1 MEYRDLKEKI
11 KVAKNFQYSVN
22 VGFDLGNKEKIKEF
36 IPTTAALDI
45 MEDLILSTANSSTDR
60 ARILIGAY
68 GKGKSHIILVV
79 LSLLSGKDPE
89 QFQDLL
95 LKIKDYNNDLYN
107 YTLNYIES
115 GTKLLPVIIQGGNT
129 SLAQSFLVALQQALE
144 AEGLDDIMP
153 ETHFKS
159 AIERINVWKENYPDT
174 YRKFINIINQPAN
187 EFLLRL
193 AEFDVEAYEQ
203 FVSIYPTLT
212 SGSAFNPFF
221 GFDVIEIYTAV
232 VEKLRTKGYHGIFV
246 LYDEFS
252 KFLET
257 GITKISPVDI
267 KLLQDFAEMCNR
279 SEGNQIH
286 LLLISHKE
294 IANYI
299 DKLPKQK
306 VDGWRGVSER
316 FKHIE
321 VQHNYS
327 QLYEIIA
334 SVIQKDSKFF
344 SDFFNR
350 NLSVFQEI
358 EGAFA
363 NESMFSE
370 LNEEEFKTKII
381 YGCYPLHPVTTFILP
396 RLSEKIAQNERTL
409 FTFLSAPHK
418 YTLSAYIET
427 IGCDFPI
434 VTPDY
439 LYDYFE
445 PLFKQE
451 VYTSDIHKTYTLA
464 STILAK
470 LEPDSLESKIIKTI
484 ALIHIVGQYEK
495 LPPLPTIISNTFSI
509 NVGAPKVAKVLSDL
523 CEKQYLIYL
532 KKSNNYLRLKNS
544 VGIDIGRRVSE
555 LKDEIKRTHS
565 LKKILSDVSF
575 DNYLYPTSYND
586 ENEIIRYFDFSF
598 IEGSELLSVNDW
610 NKKISDINGD
620 GVVYG
625 IIPQNN
631 EEIIEI
637 RKALLDKTACHERI
651 VFVLPTQKKE
661 IEDAVYEYQALK
673 KLKEENLGDES
684 LVEEL
689 EIYLEDLEEVLHRFI
704 SAYLRPE
711 LREAE
716 YYYMGKKHP
725 IYRKTQVSQLLS
737 KICQNIYTQMPV
749 IKNEVINKDILSS
762 VAINSRSKVING
774 LLSNELQPNLGL
786 TGTGQD
792 IFIMR
797 STLVNK
803 GILVEKDYL
812 VQLRISGNEDEK
824 IQNVLNVIS
833 EFFMFASK
841 GRKTNFGQL
850 YVKLTS
856 PEYHIGLKKG
866 VIPIYIA
873 AVLHHYK
880 QHLVVVRNNRELDIT
895 AELLN
900 SINENPTEYMVYLE
914 NWNQAKADYINAL
927 EQIFADEIRP
937 EEKEY
942 NTFAYI
948 VRAMQRWFLKLPL
961 YVKGIKQIC
970 YGLGKVRE
978 MKDEEQRFISMLKNP
993 EINAHEFLFKRL
1005 LSLFGV
1011 EEATF
1016 EIAERIREIK
1026 TLLDEAKDYLVNGL
1040 IKDVRALFI
1049 NNQLKDSSLSSI
1061 IKDWYDELD
1070 DSTKNHLFTSGEN
1083 EILELFRTVTHDE
1096 KTFIEKLAKALT
1108 GLRIDDWDD
1117 NKVNL
1122 FLEELQKFKNTV
1134 EKQNKNISG
1143 SSFQQQKNVYRITFI
1158 DGSGNQITKTFNK
1171 VKTSARG
1178 QLLVNE
1184 ICAALDEYGQALT
1197 DGEKRQVL
1205 MSIIEK
1211 LS

>member
-1 MEYRDLKEKI
+1 MKEKI
-11 KVAKNFQYSVN
+11 KVAQNYQYSIN
-22 VGFDLGNKEKIKEF
+22 VGYDLGDKEKIKNF
-36 IPTTAALDI
+36 IPTTTAIDI
-45 MEDLILSTANSSTDR
+45 MEDLILSTANTSTDR

-68 GKGKSHIILVV
+68 GKGKSHIILVL
-79 LSLLSGKDPE
+79 LSLLSGKEPE
-89 QFQDLL
+89 QFHDLL

-107 YTLNYIES
+107 YALNYIKS
-115 GTKLLPVIIQGGNT
+115 GTKLLPVIIQGSNT
-129 SLAQSFLVALQQALE
+129 SLAQSFLVAMQQALE
-144 AEGLDDIMP
+144 AEGLDNIMP

-187 EFLLRL
+187 EFVMRL

-212 SGSAFNPFF
+212 SGSVFNPFF
-221 GFDVIEIYTAV
+221 GFAVIELYTAV
-232 VEKLRTKGYHGIFV
+232 VKKLRTKGYNGIFV

-257 GITKISPVDI
+257 GINKISSVDI
-267 KLLQDFAEMCNR
+267 KLLQDFAEKCNR
-279 SEGNQIH
+279 SKENQMH

-294 IANYI
+294 ISNYI

-306 VDGWRGVSER
+306 VDGWKGVSER

-321 VQHNYS
+321 VQNNYS

-334 SVIQKDSKFF
+334 SAIQKDREFF
-344 SDFFNR
+344 SDFFKR
-350 NLSVFQEI
+350 NSRIFKEI
-358 EGAFA
+358 AEAFS
-363 NESMFSE
+363 NESMFPE
-370 LNEEEFKTKII
+370 LTETEFETKIL
-381 YGCYPLHPVTTFILP
+381 YGCYPLHPITTFILP
-396 RLSEKIAQNERTL
+396 RLSEKVAQNERTL
-409 FTFLSAPHK
+409 FTFLSATQK

-427 IGCDFPI
+427 IDRDFPI

-451 VYTSDIHKTYTLA
+451 VYTSDVHKTYILA

-484 ALIHIVGQYEK
+484 ALIYIVGQYEK
-495 LPPLPTIISNTFSI
+495 LPPLPTIITSTFSI
-509 NVGAPKVAKVLSDL
+509 NVGASKVAKVLSDL
-523 CEKQYLIYL
+523 RENQYLIYL

-544 VGIDIGRRVSE
+544 VGIDISRRVSE
-555 LKDEIKRTHS
+555 IKGEIMGAQS
-565 LKKILSDVSF
+565 LKRILNDVSF

-586 ENEIIRYFDFSF
+586 ENEVVRYFDFSF
-598 IEGSELLSVNDW
+598 IEGSEILSVADW

-625 IIPQNN
+625 IIPQNT
-631 EEIIEI
+631 EEVVEI
-637 RKALLDKTACHERI
+637 RKVLTDQKICHERI
-651 VFVLPTQKKE
+651 VFILPSQKWE
-661 IEDAVYEYQALK
+661 IEDVAYEYQALK
-673 KLKEENLGDES
+673 KLKEENLGDEG
-684 LVEEL
+684 LVEEFD
-689 EIYLEDLEEVLHRFI
+689 IYLEDLEEVLHRFI
-704 SAYLRPE
+704 SAYLKPE
-711 LREAE
+711 LRVVE
-716 YYYMGKKHP
+716 YYYKGKRQP

-737 KICQNIYTQMPV
+737 KICQSIYTQMPV

-786 TGTGQD
+786 TGTGPD

-803 GILVEKDYL
+803 GILVEDNSL

-833 EFFMFASK
+833 EFFMSASK
-841 GRKTNFGQL
+841 DRKENFGQL
-850 YVKLTS
+850 YAQLTS

-895 AELLN
+895 VELLN

-914 NWNQAKADYINAL
+914 NWNQAKADYISAL
-927 EQIFADEIRP
+927 ERIFADEIRP

-948 VRAMQRWFLKLPL
+948 VRAMQRWFMKLPL
-961 YVKGIKQIC
+961 YAKGLKQI
-970 YGLGKVRE
+970 YHGFGKVSE
-978 MKDEEQRFISMLKNP
+978 MEVEKQRFISMLKNP
-993 EINAHEFLFKRL
+993 EINAHEFLFQRL
-1005 LSLFGV
+1005 LSIFGFKDV
-1011 EEATF
+1011 TC
-1016 EIAERIREIK
+1016 EIVDRIREIK
-1026 TLLDEAKDYLVNGL
+1026 TLLDEAKDRLINGL
-1040 IKDVRALFI
+1040 ICDVRAMFR
-1049 NNQLKDSSLSSI
+1049 NDQLKESSLSSI
-1061 IKDWYDELD
+1061 IKDWYDELND
-1070 DSTKNHLFTSGEN
+1070 NTKNYLFTSGEDQ
-1083 EILELFRTVTHDE
+1083 ILELFRTITNDE
-1096 KTFIEKLAKALT
+1096 KSFIEKLAKTLT
-1108 GLRIDDWDD
+1108 GLRIDDWDA
-1117 NKVNL
+1117 NKVKL
-1122 FLEELQKFKNTV
+1122 FLEELQEFKSTI
-1134 EKQNKNISG
+1134 EKQNKNT
-1143 SSFQQQKNVYRITFI
+1143 SSPSSQQQSNVYRITFI
-1158 DGSGNQITKTFNK
+1158 DEAGNQITKTFNK

-1184 ICAALDEYGQALT
+1184 ICAALDEYGQALS

-1205 MSIIEK
+1205 MNIIEK
-1211 LS
+1211 YS